1 MEIIN
6 FGLFIG
12 FAYLMSFL
20 NSYQIMLIFGF
31 LAIAIESYSE
41 YCKKNDMIPSQSFKY
56 INDYFFGNKNSI
68 KISISNQNEEIS
80 TTKQNQIWNNT
91 IQIITDKIIVINKIF
106 VSGRDKIIYYLGDQM
121 LKVFFPKDVNNMV
134 ETNKN
139 LMKLNNNFLQNLPPL
154 PTPIHT
160 KIPIESLPNTDKLRI
175 DDPIFDVKENKKQIV
190 ANKVFK
196 NDNDMYN
203 FLDKLK
209 TN

>member
-1 MEIIN
+1 M
-6 FGLFIG
+6 
-12 FAYLMSFL
+12 
-20 NSYQIMLIFGF
+20 FGF
-31 LAIAIESYSE
+31 FAIAIESYSE

-56 INDYFFGNKNSI
+56 MNDYFFGKKNY
-68 KISISNQNEEIS
+68 KVSISNENEITS

-139 LMKLNNNFLQNLPPL
+139 LMKLNNNFLQNFPPL
-154 PTPIHT
+154 PTPIHNT
-160 KIPIESLPNTDKLRI
+160 IPIESLPNTDKLRI
-175 DDPIFDVKENKKQIV
+175 DDPIFDLKENKKQIV
-190 ANKVFK
+190 ASKVFE